1 MLDCE
6 TMKTYADSKDDRQ
19 HGWEPAEGTFS
30 HRVAETRDR
39 SYTPLRPI
47 PSRLPGGVRGIA

>member
-6 TMKTYADSKDDRQ
+6 TMKTYANSKNGYENRPM
-19 HGWEPAEGTFS
+19 ELS
-30 HRVAETRDR
+30 HPIAETHGR

-47 PSRLPGGVRGIA
+47 LLHPLGEVHGIA